1 MEIQPIKDAVDDA
14 IATVT
19 HNEFKRLRCETLE
32 TGSNVDVVQSVAKAL
47 RSLGKLWSGCMPDY
61 DNEWVALFYPAW
73 YQPRQVNIVCSVL
86 QTLRDNGAA
95 IDVAKQ
101 WDGDIFR
108 IADGRAHFIDFG
120 CGSLAMQFAVAIAA
134 ADYISQGGVP
144 GEIRIDSYDPK
155 PEMIKVGKR
164 IWDEFVRRMKRH
176 CPGHPICQ
184 VFDLIQ
190 CETHD
195 DLDTLPKAT
204 DAMDAPRFLSAIHA
218 VYKTT
223 KGPVKDALESL
234 VSEYNPVGFLFTTQG
249 HKTNWDLLHS
259 ASPIGEG
266 ADYARI
272 RIFNPNLELEAR
284 FDGELDALTN
294 RRKWIRDSLIAK
306 QTLPPGTGIVSGFLG
321 SAVEWRWPNP
331 DPAILL
337 YLRKD
342 ISEFTG

>member
-1 MEIQPIKDAVDDA
+1 MDKPIQDAVDIA

-19 HNEFKRLRCETLE
+19 HNEFKRLRSKTLKK
-32 TGSNVDVVQSVAKAL
+32 GSHVDVVQSVAESLQSLDKL
-47 RSLGKLWSGCMPDY
+47 RGSGMPDY
-61 DNEWVALFYPAW
+61 DNEWVALLYPAW

-86 QTLRDNGAA
+86 RTFRDNGAA

-134 ADYISQGGVP
+134 ADSISQGQSVS
-144 GEIRIDSYDPK
+144 EIRIDSYDPN
-155 PEMIKVGKR
+155 PGMFKVGKR

-176 CPGHPICQ
+176 CPEHPICQ

-266 ADYARI
+266 AVYARI

-284 FDGELDALTN
+284 FDGELDALTK

-306 QTLPPGTGIVSGFLG
+306 QTLQPVPGIVSSFLSG
-321 SAVEWRWPNP
+321 AVEWRWPHP
-331 DPAILL
+331 DPAVLL
-337 YLRKD
+337 YMRKD

>member
-1 MEIQPIKDAVDDA
+1 MDKPIQDAVDNA
-14 IATVT
+14 IATAARK
-19 HNEFKRLRCETLE
+19 EFNRLRSKTLRE
-32 TGSNVDVVQSVAKAL
+32 GSHVDVVESVAEALLSLDKL
-47 RSLGKLWSGCMPDY
+47 RSSGMPDY

-86 QTLRDNGAA
+86 RTLRDNGAA

-144 GEIRIDSYDPK
+144 GEIRIDSYDPN
-155 PEMIKVGKR
+155 PGMFKVGKR

-234 VSEYNPVGFLFTTQG
+234 ITEYNPVGFLFTT
-249 HKTNWDLLHS
+249 HENRSNWELLHS
-259 ASPIGEG
+259 ASPIREG
-266 ADYARI
+266 ARYERI
-272 RIFNPNLELEAR
+272 RIPKPKAR
-284 FDGELDALTN
+284 FNDELDALTEW
-294 RRKWIRDSLIAK
+294 RQSLCDSLLVK
-306 QTLPPGTGIVSGFLG
+306 RTLPPDTEIDTGFVSGFLNNT
-321 SAVEWRWPNP
+321 VEWQYRA
-331 DPAILL
+331 PAVLL
-337 YLRKD
+337 YMRKD